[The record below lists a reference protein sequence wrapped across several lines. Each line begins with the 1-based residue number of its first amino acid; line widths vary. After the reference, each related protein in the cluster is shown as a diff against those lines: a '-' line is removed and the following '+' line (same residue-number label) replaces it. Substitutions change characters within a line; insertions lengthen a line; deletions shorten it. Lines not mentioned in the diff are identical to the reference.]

1 MNRIPP
7 LTLPLQPGLVRRPV
21 WRGLPAAI
29 LTGLLTGLLTMS
41 GPLMASGNPSSN
53 APSDAGTLLRRI
65 EQTIGTPAC
74 QRDSDCRTLGVGQK
88 SCGGPEAWLPWSVR
102 NVTTPERQQALADLA
117 RQHAAARTAAH
128 QASGMMSNCSVEMDP
143 GATCRAQ
150 RCVLREV
157 APLDPSL
164 VPR

>member
-7 LTLPLQPGLVRRPV
+7 LTLPLQPGVVRLPG
-21 WRGLPAAI
+21 WRGLLAA
-29 LTGLLTGLLTMS
+29 LLTLS
-41 GPLMASGNPSSN
+41 GPALASGQPAST
-53 APSDAGTLLRRI
+53 APNDAGTLLRRI
-65 EQTIGTPAC
+65 EQAIGTPTC
-74 QRDSDCRTLGVGQK
+74 QRDSDCRTLAVGQK

-102 NVTTPERQQALADLA
+102 NVDTPERQQALADLA
-117 RQHAAARTAAH
+117 RQHADARTAAH
-128 QASGMMSNCSVEMDP
+128 QASGMMSNCSVEPDP